1 MKERMMTKEK
11 EKGRKWSNKSEEG
24 SGSRA
29 ETSPASWTLQIL
41 QLLSMK
47 AGATGGLMDTAW
59 LQLKN
64 SRPTTDE
71 GFRAATFSGSVG
83 SWWVKETE
91 ESWHTKKKKLEERT
105 WCVQPKHMNTRIVI
119 IINKVKMC
127 SGNLRHTL
135 DQVSTV
141 FPDIKSKMW
150 PRSVTEEIKTRMSF
164 FLIFDTTQLR
174 QHTNV
179 LVI

>member
-1 MKERMMTKEK
+1 MNTTNSAFAEHE
-11 EKGRKWSNKSEEG
+11 GRSY
-24 SGSRA
+24 R
-29 ETSPASWTLQIL
+29 
-41 QLLSMK
+41 
-47 AGATGGLMDTAW
+47 GLMETAW

-119 IINKVKMC
+119 IINKGKMC
-127 SGNLRHTL
+127 SGNLRLTL